1 MPALAHPDAVI
12 AIRILSALVFMTA
25 AIGKMR
31 SWPIFHGV
39 VANYRLLPQVLVAPV
54 TYVLPPAEAAI
65 GATLATGLFAPWA
78 EAAAALLLGV
88 FAVAMS
94 INLLRGRRQIDCGC
108 FQGTLKQPLSWTLVS
123 RNALLALLLVA
134 AGAAP
139 SGRADAWALVN
150 GLLAGGALFVVLQSL
165 NALWAIVAAVRP
177 GIQMGG
183 TS

>member
-12 AIRILSALVFMTA
+12 AIRTLIALVFVSA

-31 SWPIFHGV
+31 NWPIFQGV
-39 VANYRLLPQVLVAPV
+39 VANYRLLPQVLVVPV

-65 GATLATGLFAPWA
+65 GATLPTGLFTPWA

-88 FAVAMS
+88 FAVAMG
-94 INLLRGRRQIDCGC
+94 INLLRGRRHIDCGC
-108 FQGTLKQPLSWTLVS
+108 FQGTLKQPLSWILVS

-139 SGRADAWALVN
+139 SGRAEAWAVVN
-150 GLLAGGALFVVLQSL
+150 GLLAGGALFVVVQSL
-165 NALWAIVAAVRP
+165 NALWAITAAVRP
-177 GIQMGG
+177 GVQMGG